1 MIKQE
6 EADHRSANR
15 HLALCVTGVLGLDS
29 RILKG
34 ELRAQYPSALAPV
47 LPIKSNTLLRAF
59 KEPIPHNAGVMA
71 SSSLPVVASSLLR
84 IDAASPQAPLSAQ
97 QQLFN
102 TWVQRIAEQR
112 AWLQAWDEAVQ
123 ACRTRFARD
132 GAPLRTRYLDLQAD
146 LAQYLDQQTAR
157 KLSKLERQLLEACLL
172 ESAQQVADLSDTPA
186 QRAAMEE
193 LVRRYTPDEAQA
205 DEEGDADDAS
215 PGASTQPSAVAPSDD
230 IDWEDP
236 DAVAQFLEAQE
247 QAAAAQAARAR
258 AQHQAKRQQRK
269 AEQTKKA
276 KGPTAAELATQSLR
290 EVYRRLASRL
300 HPDREQDPVERE
312 RKTALMQRVNI
323 AYEAGRLMEL
333 LELQW
338 EAEQMDPS
346 KLALLSDARLAPY
359 NRMLEEQWADLQRE
373 AQARMQAF
381 AREFGLDSTARLQ
394 LAKLM
399 AQVRE
404 RLQQL
409 QGGIDY
415 LRQLLQALEDDPDTL
430 RQWLK
435 HERTLARRQS

>member
-1 MIKQE
+1 MHIHQ
-6 EADHRSANR
+6 
-15 HLALCVTGVLGLDS
+15 HLGAQVQS
-29 RILKG
+29 RL
-34 ELRAQYPSALAPV
+34 
-47 LPIKSNTLLRAF
+47 
-59 KEPIPHNAGVMA
+59 PHNTDVIA

-84 IDAASPQAPLSAQ
+84 IDAASPQAPLSAE

-102 TWVQRIAEQR
+102 SLVQRIADQR
-112 AWLQAWDEAVQ
+112 AWLHAWDEAVQ
-123 ACRTRFARD
+123 ACRSRFARD

-157 KLSKLERQLLEACLL
+157 KLSKLERQLLETCLL

-186 QRAAMEE
+186 QRAAMQE
-193 LVRRYTPDEAQA
+193 LVRRYTPEDEV
-205 DEEGDADDAS
+205 DVDAVESAAS
-215 PGASTQPSAVAPSDD
+215 PASASSASVAPTGED
-230 IDWEDP
+230 IDWEDA

-247 QAAAAQAARAR
+247 QAAAAQAERAR
-258 AQHQAKRQQRK
+258 AQHQAQRQQRK
-269 AEQTKKA
+269 AAQAKKA
-276 KGPTAAELATQSLR
+276 QGPTAAELATQSLR

-338 EAEQMDPS
+338 EAEQMDPA
-346 KLALLSDARLAPY
+346 KLAQLSDARLAPY
-359 NRMLEEQWADLQRE
+359 NRMLQEQWNDLQRDS
-373 AQARMQAF
+373 QARTQSF
-381 AREFGLDSTARLQ
+381 AREFGLDSTTRLQ
-394 LAKLM
+394 PAKLM

-415 LRQLLQALEDDPDTL
+415 LRQLLQALDDDPDTL

>member
-1 MIKQE
+1 M
-6 EADHRSANR
+6 
-15 HLALCVTGVLGLDS
+15 
-29 RILKG
+29 
-34 ELRAQYPSALAPV
+34 
-47 LPIKSNTLLRAF
+47 
-59 KEPIPHNAGVMA
+59 PHNAGVIA
-71 SSSLPVVASSLLR
+71 SSFMPVVASSLLR
-84 IDAASPQAPLSAQ
+84 IDAASSQAPLSAEQ
-97 QQLFN
+97 QRFN
-102 TWVQRIAEQR
+102 AWVQRIAEQR
-112 AWLQAWDEAVQ
+112 AWLQSWDEAVQ

-157 KLSKLERQLLEACLL
+157 KLSKLERQLLETCLL

-193 LVRRYTPDEAQA
+193 LVRRYTPEEPEA
-205 DEEGDADDAS
+205 DEETDALTSAS
-215 PGASTQPSAVAPSDD
+215 AAPSSAVNGDD

-236 DAVAQFLEAQE
+236 EAVAQFLEAQE
-247 QAAAAQAARAR
+247 QAAAAQAERAR
-258 AQHQAKRQQRK
+258 AQHQAQRQQRK

-338 EAEQMDPS
+338 EAEQMDPA
-346 KLALLSDARLAPY
+346 KLAQLSDARLAPY
-359 NRMLEEQWADLQRE
+359 NRMLEAQWNDLQRD
-373 AQARMQAF
+373 AQARMQSF
-381 AREFGLDSTARLQ
+381 AREFGLEAATRLQ
-394 LAKLM
+394 PAKLM

-415 LRQLLQALEDDPDTL
+415 LRQLLQALQDDPDTL

>member
-1 MIKQE
+1 M
-6 EADHRSANR
+6 
-15 HLALCVTGVLGLDS
+15 
-29 RILKG
+29 
-34 ELRAQYPSALAPV
+34 
-47 LPIKSNTLLRAF
+47 
-59 KEPIPHNAGVMA
+59 PHNAGVIA
-71 SSSLPVVASSLLR
+71 SSCLPVVATSLLR
-84 IDAASPQAPLSAQ
+84 IDAASAQAPLSAQ

-157 KLSKLERQLLEACLL
+157 KLSKLERQLLETCLL

-186 QRAAMEE
+186 QRATMEE
-193 LVRRYTPDEAQA
+193 LVRRYTSEEIEA
-205 DEEGDADDAS
+205 DEETDALTSAS
-215 PGASTQPSAVAPSDD
+215 AAPASAVNGDD
-230 IDWEDP
+230 IDWENP
-236 DAVAQFLEAQE
+236 EAVAQFLEAQE
-247 QAAAAQAARAR
+247 QAAAAQAERAR
-258 AQHQAKRQQRK
+258 AQHQAQRQQRK

-300 HPDREQDPVERE
+300 HPDREQDPVERA

-338 EAEQMDPS
+338 EAEQMDPA

-359 NRMLEEQWADLQRE
+359 NRMLEEQWRDLQRD
-373 AQARMQAF
+373 AQARMQSF
-381 AREFGLDSTARLQ
+381 AREFGLDATTRLQ
-394 LAKLM
+394 PPKLM

-415 LRQLLQALEDDPDTL
+415 LRQLLQALQDDPDTL

>member
-1 MIKQE
+1 M
-6 EADHRSANR
+6 
-15 HLALCVTGVLGLDS
+15 
-29 RILKG
+29 
-34 ELRAQYPSALAPV
+34 
-47 LPIKSNTLLRAF
+47 
-59 KEPIPHNAGVMA
+59 PHNAGVIA
-71 SSSLPVVASSLLR
+71 SSFMPVVASSLLR
-84 IDAASPQAPLSAQ
+84 IDAASPQAPLSAE

-112 AWLQAWDEAVQ
+112 AWLQTWDEAVQ

-157 KLSKLERQLLEACLL
+157 KLSKLERQLLETCLL
-172 ESAQQVADLSDTPA
+172 ESAQQVADLSDTAA

-193 LVRRYTPDEAQA
+193 LVRRYTPEEPEMEAEAEDE
-205 DEEGDADDAS
+205 DG
-215 PGASTQPSAVAPSDD
+215 TPSAVQAAPASADD
-230 IDWEDP
+230 IDWEDVE
-236 DAVAQFLEAQE
+236 AVAQFLEAQE
-247 QAAAAQAARAR
+247 QAAAAQAERAR
-258 AQHQAKRQQRK
+258 AQHQAQRQQRK

-300 HPDREQDPVERE
+300 HPDREQDPVERA

-338 EAEQMDPS
+338 EAEQMEPA
-346 KLALLSDARLAPY
+346 KLAQLSDARLAPY
-359 NRMLEEQWADLQRE
+359 NRMLEEQWGDLQRD
-373 AQARMQAF
+373 AQARMQSF
-381 AREFGLDSTARLQ
+381 AREFGLDAATRLQ
-394 LAKLM
+394 PAKLM

-415 LRQLLQALEDDPDTL
+415 LCQLLQALEEEPDTL

-435 HERTLARRQS
+435 HERTLARQRSH

>member
-1 MIKQE
+1 M
-6 EADHRSANR
+6 
-15 HLALCVTGVLGLDS
+15 ALKVQP
-29 RILKG
+29 LKG
-34 ELRAQYPSALAPV
+34 GVKSAM
-47 LPIKSNTLLRAF
+47 
-59 KEPIPHNAGVMA
+59 PHNAGVIA
-71 SSSLPVVASSLLR
+71 SSFVPIVATSLLR
-84 IDAASPQAPLSAQ
+84 IDAAAPQAPLSAE

-102 TWVQRIAEQR
+102 AWVQRIAEQR

-146 LAQYLDQQTAR
+146 LAQYLDRQSAR
-157 KLSKLERQLLEACLL
+157 KLSKLERQLLETCLL
-172 ESAQQVADLSDTPA
+172 ESAQQVADLSDTAA

-193 LVRRYTPDEAQA
+193 LVRRYTPEEDAP
-205 DEEGDADDAS
+205 DEEDAVLQESAGTES
-215 PGASTQPSAVAPSDD
+215 ATPSSDD
-230 IDWEDP
+230 IDWDDP
-236 DAVAQFLEAQE
+236 EAVVQFLEAQE
-247 QAAAAQAARAR
+247 QAAAAQAERAR
-258 AQHQAKRQQRK
+258 AQHQAQRQQRK
-269 AEQTKKA
+269 AAQAKKA

-338 EAEQMDPS
+338 EAEQMDPA
-346 KLALLSDARLAPY
+346 KLAQLSDARLAPY
-359 NRMLEEQWADLQRE
+359 NRMLEEQWSDLQRD
-373 AQARMQAF
+373 AQARTQSF
-381 AREFGLDSTARLQ
+381 AREFGLESTTRLQ
-394 LAKLM
+394 PAKLM

>member
-1 MIKQE
+1 M
-6 EADHRSANR
+6 
-15 HLALCVTGVLGLDS
+15 
-29 RILKG
+29 
-34 ELRAQYPSALAPV
+34 
-47 LPIKSNTLLRAF
+47 
-59 KEPIPHNAGVMA
+59 PHNAGVMA
-71 SSSLPVVASSLLR
+71 SSSMPVVASSLLR
-84 IDAASPQAPLSAQ
+84 IDAASAQAPLSAQ

-132 GAPLRTRYLDLQAD
+132 GSPLRTRYLDLQAD

-157 KLSKLERQLLEACLL
+157 KLSKLERQLLETCLL

-193 LVRRYTPDEAQA
+193 LVRRYTPEEA
-205 DEEGDADDAS
+205 EGDDEDED
-215 PGASTQPSAVAPSDD
+215 GALSAVQAAPAAADD

-236 DAVAQFLEAQE
+236 EAVAQFLEAQE
-247 QAAAAQAARAR
+247 QAAAAQAERAR

-269 AEQTKKA
+269 AEQAKKA
-276 KGPTAAELATQSLR
+276 KGPTAAELASQSLR

-338 EAEQMDPS
+338 EAEQMDPG
-346 KLALLSDARLAPY
+346 KLAQLSDARLAPY
-359 NRMLEEQWADLQRE
+359 NRMLEEQWGDLQRD

-381 AREFGLDSTARLQ
+381 AREFGLEATTRLQ
-394 LAKLM
+394 PAKLM